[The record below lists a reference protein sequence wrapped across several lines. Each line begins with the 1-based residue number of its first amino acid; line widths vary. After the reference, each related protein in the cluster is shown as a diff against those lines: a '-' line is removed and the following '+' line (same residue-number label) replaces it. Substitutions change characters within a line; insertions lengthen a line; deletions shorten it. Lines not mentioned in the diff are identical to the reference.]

1 MFATPTLSEGPFLT
15 QILKTAL
22 TLHYRILVQEG
33 DRTAGQI
40 ATRLSLTTGAVTNLI
55 DRLEQHKLVSR
66 YKDSND
72 RRKVMV
78 CVNPKAIE
86 QTAKVYRSI
95 GEAFSELLNHYSIEE
110 LHFLIDHFRASIE
123 MTKREIAKLTR
134 E

>member
-1 MFATPTLSEGPFLT
+1 
-15 QILKTAL
+15 
-22 TLHYRILVQEG
+22 
-33 DRTAGQI
+33 
-40 ATRLSLTTGAVTNLI
+40 
-55 DRLEQHKLVSR
+55 
-66 YKDSND
+66 
-72 RRKVMV
+72 MV

-86 QTAKVYRSI
+86 QTAKVYHSI